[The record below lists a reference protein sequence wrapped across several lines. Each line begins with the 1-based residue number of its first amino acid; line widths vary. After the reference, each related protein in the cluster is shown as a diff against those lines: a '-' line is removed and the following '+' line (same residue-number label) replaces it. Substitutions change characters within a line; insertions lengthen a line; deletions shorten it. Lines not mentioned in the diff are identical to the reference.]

1 LPARVSLRA
10 FGRDRH
16 VSLAAVQKAL
26 RSGRLSKS
34 VGRDAR
40 GPFIRDL
47 ALARREWAAGAAK
60 PANGG
65 NGGGRKRV
73 HRATRAASPP
83 SPPVVANGEPAPPAT
98 PAPSVEPQVGT
109 LVHAQLRVAD
119 QRAVAL
125 ELANKRRSG
134 ELVERATVQRE
145 QFEIARMLRERILNV
160 ADRLADLGPAVR
172 TRVRAELRQALGDLA
187 DELERG

>member
-16 VSLAAVQKAL
+16 VSLAAVQKAI
-26 RSGRLSKS
+26 RSGRLSKG

-40 GPFIRDL
+40 GPFIQDL

-60 PANGG
+60 PHNGG
-65 NGGGRKRV
+65 NGGGRKR
-73 HRATRAASPP
+73 AQRAARAATPP
-83 SPPVVANGEPAPPAT
+83 PPGPAPAPAAT
-98 PAPSVEPQVGT
+98 GPAASVAPETGT

-119 QRAVAL
+119 QRALAL

-145 QFEIARMLRERILNV
+145 HFEIARMLRERILNV

-172 TRVRAELRQALGDLA
+172 TRVRTELRQALGDLA